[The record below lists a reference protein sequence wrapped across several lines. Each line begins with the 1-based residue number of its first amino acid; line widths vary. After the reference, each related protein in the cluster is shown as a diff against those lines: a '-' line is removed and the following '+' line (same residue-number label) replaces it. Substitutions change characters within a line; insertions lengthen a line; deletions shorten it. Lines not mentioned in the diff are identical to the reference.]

1 MNFLSELVLL
11 LKARYPL
18 IYISTSEEERIE
30 YLLSYSAKKYLGR
43 AYYSWDFIDGYKGNP
58 NDVGFASRNP
68 FEALELVEK
77 LTPETGA
84 IFVLKDYDNFFKD
97 IAVIRKLKNLIG
109 TQNITFLI

>member
-58 NDVGFASRNP
+58 
-68 FEALELVEK
+68 K
-77 LTPETGA
+77 
-84 IFVLKDYDNFFKD
+84 
-97 IAVIRKLKNLIG
+97 
-109 TQNITFLI
+109 